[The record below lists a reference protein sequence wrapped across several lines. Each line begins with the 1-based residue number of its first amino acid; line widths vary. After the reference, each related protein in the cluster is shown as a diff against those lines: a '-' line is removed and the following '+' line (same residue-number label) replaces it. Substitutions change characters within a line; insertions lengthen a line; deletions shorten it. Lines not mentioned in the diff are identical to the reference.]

1 MSKALKGVLLIN
13 LGTPK
18 TSKNGDVFTYLNEFL
33 TDGRVIDIPWFQRQ
47 LLVRG
52 IIVPFRYKSSAK
64 TYQAIWS
71 PETGSPLMYHCLN
84 LTEKVKSKLPEGYVV
99 ELAMRYQEPS
109 IPQALERL
117 RKQNID
123 ELIVFP
129 LYPQYASS
137 STGTG
142 LQKVLEEVAKW
153 NNIPAMKV
161 ISSYYNDEDY
171 IQAFINKIQVQKPEN
186 YDHILFSF
194 HGLPLRHIKNGD
206 LTGSHCQQGGANG
219 CCDAINEKNALCY
232 RAQCVATTKAIVAKM
247 QIPKDKYS
255 MSFQSR
261 LGKDEWV
268 EPYTIESLKTLAESG
283 VKKLLVVSPAF
294 TADCLETVYEISI
307 EYDEDFKKFGGE
319 KVQLVESLNDSD
331 EWVETI
337 LKLVLNDSTKK

>member
-52 IIVPFRYKSSAK
+52 IIVPFRYKNSAK

-71 PETGSPLMYHCLN
+71 PETGSPLMFHSMN
-84 LTEKVKSKLPEGYVV
+84 FTEKVKAKIPTGYVV

-117 RKQNID
+117 RLQNID

-129 LYPQYASS
+129 MYPQYASS

-153 NNIPAMKV
+153 NNIPKLKV
-161 ISSYYNDEDY
+161 ISSYYNDEGY
-171 IQAFINKIQVQKPEN
+171 IQSFVNKIAAQNPEK

-219 CCDAINEKNALCY
+219 CCDVINEKNAMCY
-232 RAQCVATTKAIVAKM
+232 RAQCVATTKAIVQKM
-247 QIPKDKYS
+247 QIPKEKHS

-268 EPYTIESLKTLAESG
+268 EPYTIEMLKTLAESG

-307 EYDEDFKKFGGE
+307 EYDEDFKKFGGD

-331 EWVETI
+331 EWVDTV
-337 LKLVLNDSTKK
+337 LKLILDNSSK